1 MGTAAVD
8 TQRMATGCPPAQ
20 EKANGFH
27 IFLIFKYLNLFAQL
41 FNMLTFKLCD

>member
-27 IFLIFKYLNLFAQL
+27 IFDFQIFEFICS
-41 FNMLTFKLCD
+41 TV